1 MIEKRDL
8 FFILL
13 SLSIFSSSFFDLW
26 VEAKPEPSSHFGSGF
41 THLFTLL
48 DYFYTG
54 ITFSFITQFR
64 RRKRDYAARN
74 ILTLPEETSSVGQQS
89 QEDPDNSQQ
98 AGISDKKE
106 RTNGSEPMDG
116 AGVED
121 VNSRLMRKVR

>member
-48 DYFYTG
+48 DYFFTG
-54 ITFSFITQFR
+54 ITFSLI
-64 RRKRDYAARN
+64 
-74 ILTLPEETSSVGQQS
+74 
-89 QEDPDNSQQ
+89 NS
-98 AGISDKKE
+98 I
-106 RTNGSEPMDG
+106 
-116 AGVED
+116 
-121 VNSRLMRKVR
+121 